1 MQKPF
6 RGVPP
11 GTRGRCDDGQARTLG
26 HMSMSAT
33 LAPEGTRPLPK
44 DPQSEPQS
52 EPKRGEGWGSLLAFL
67 AKLVL
72 AVVLFRTLLFAP
84 FTIPSESMMPLFRN
98 GDYLIAAKWPYGYS
112 RLSLPFAAPL
122 PPGRIFAHLPE
133 RGDVAI
139 FRHPVDDVDYIKRV
153 IGLPGDTVEMRRGR
167 LILNGRIVP
176 QTAKTELSVPL
187 SANTSCHPAA
197 RERQTPEGSVCD
209 YDSAVETLPNG
220 RSYRVIDL
228 GTGPADEFGPVT
240 VPEGRL
246 FVMGDNR
253 DNSQDSRYPAI
264 ANGGVGLVPT
274 DLLVGRAS
282 MILFS
287 TDGSAEWANPWTWF
301 TAARWDRIGDRL

>member
-1 MQKPF
+1 
-6 RGVPP
+6 
-11 GTRGRCDDGQARTLG
+11 
-26 HMSMSAT
+26 MSAT
-33 LAPEGTRPLPK
+33 LAPGETRPVPT
-44 DPQSEPQS
+44 DPQSELQS
-52 EPKRGEGWGSLLAFL
+52 EPRRGESWGSFLAFV

-84 FTIPSESMMPLFRN
+84 FTIPSESMMPLLRN
-98 GDYLIAAKWPYGYS
+98 GDFLIAAKWPYGFS

-122 PPGRIFAHLPE
+122 PSGRILANLPK

-167 LILNGRIVP
+167 LILNGRLVP
-176 QTAKTELSVPL
+176 QTEAALLPIPL

-197 RERQTPEGSVCD
+197 RQRATPEGSVCD
-209 YDSAVETLPNG
+209 YASALETLPNG

-228 GTGPADEFGPVT
+228 GIGPADDFGPAT
-240 VPEGRL
+240 VPHGRL

-253 DNSQDSRYPAI
+253 DDSQDSRYPATSQ
-264 ANGGVGLVPT
+264 GGVGLVPS
-274 DLLVGRAS
+274 DLLIGRAS

-287 TDGSAEWANPWTWF
+287 TDGSAEWAKPWSWF
-301 TAARWDRIGDRL
+301 TAARWDRIGVRL

>member
-1 MQKPF
+1 
-6 RGVPP
+6 
-11 GTRGRCDDGQARTLG
+11 
-26 HMSMSAT
+26 MSMSAT
-33 LAPEGTRPLPK
+33 LLPDDARPVPGE
-44 DPQSEPQS
+44 PHGESQREPQS
-52 EPKRGEGWGSLLAFL
+52 EPRRSESWGSLLAFV

-84 FTIPSESMMPLFRN
+84 FTIPSESMLPLLRN
-98 GDYLIAAKWPYGYS
+98 GDFLIAAKWPYGYS

-122 PPGRIFAHLPE
+122 PPGRILADLPE

-139 FRHPVDDVDYIKRV
+139 FRHPVDDADYIKRV
-153 IGLPGDTVEMRRGR
+153 IGLPGDTVAMRGGR

-176 QTAKTELSVPL
+176 QTGAAILPVPL

-197 RERQTPEGSVCD
+197 RERQTSQGTVCD
-209 YDSAVETLPNG
+209 YQSAVETLPNG

-228 GTGPADEFGPVT
+228 GTGPADDFGPVT
-240 VPEGRL
+240 VPQGRL

-253 DNSQDSRYPAI
+253 DNSQDSRYPAMSH
-264 ANGGVGLVPT
+264 GGVGLVPA

-287 TDGSAEWANPWTWF
+287 TDGSAEWAKPWTWF
-301 TAARWDRIGDRL
+301 TATRWDRIGDGL